1 MATVEPGMLTSWY
14 QDYMK
19 SNPDAAQA
27 STSTAN
33 TTAWAPDKNSTVQ
46 GQLSNVLDAGGPL
59 MDRATTRAAQQV
71 NARGL
76 LNSSIGVGAGQSAL
90 YDAAMPIATN
100 DANTFAAAGK
110 RNADSADQTSQ
121 FNANAANA
129 NAQFNASAD
138 NTAIGQQRAAGI
150 QSEQTAQQRAEAATG
165 REFTTSERIGA
176 QGFQAG
182 ESELGRKQQTML
194 QSTDIA
200 NQQTMQA
207 AGFGQQTALQDRD
220 FAQQNKT
227 QAADLASRYDLANMD
242 VASREKLQAADIAN
256 QQKLQ
261 EANATLQTGLQA
273 TDNAVKQS
281 MQVYDAA
288 LKQSMQGLDNESR
301 LQIATLDADNRMAM
315 AQLEAKYKNELQASQ
330 SMAASYQSMV
340 DSFTRVMLSPDL
352 SGDVDPKTGLSPKQT
367 ALNNI
372 TQLYENTLRMQSDV
386 SGLNLGTLMSG
397 DLPDGQAGPPA
408 PSPATAGLTP
418 VPQPAPAPAPY
429 EDYGNPG
436 GA

>member
-1 MATVEPGMLTSWY
+1 
-14 QDYMK
+14 
-19 SNPDAAQA
+19 
-27 STSTAN
+27 
-33 TTAWAPDKNSTVQ
+33 
-46 GQLSNVLDAGGPL
+46 
-59 MDRATTRAAQQV
+59 
-71 NARGL
+71 
-76 LNSSIGVGAGQSAL
+76 
-90 YDAAMPIATN
+90 
-100 DANTFAAAGK
+100 
-110 RNADSADQTSQ
+110 
-121 FNANAANA
+121 
-129 NAQFNASAD
+129 
-138 NTAIGQQRAAGI
+138 
-150 QSEQTAQQRAEAATG
+150 
-165 REFTTSERIGA
+165 
-176 QGFQAG
+176 
-182 ESELGRKQQTML
+182 
-194 QSTDIA
+194 
-200 NQQTMQA
+200 
-207 AGFGQQTALQDRD
+207 
-220 FAQQNKT
+220 
-227 QAADLASRYDLANMD
+227 MD

-340 DSFTRVMLSPDL
+340 DSFTRVMLSPDMDA
-352 SGDVDPKTGLSPKQT
+352 GAKQAAIGNLT
-367 ALNNI
+367 
-372 TQLYENTLRMQSDV
+372 TLYNNTLAMQSDV
-386 SGLNLGTLMSG
+386 SGLQLGALMSG

-418 VPQPAPAPAPY
+418 VPQPAPAPAPAPY